1 MAGKKVGPPSAK
13 VFMFMCVRNYFH
25 DTLQKSF
32 YVCDD
37 EKSIAIVDLLEF
49 SRFKTTTVEFFLDLL
64 KDLTC
69 MMDAESDQVE
79 PKLVSADVDNEGR

>member
-1 MAGKKVGPPSAK
+1 M
-13 VFMFMCVRNYFH
+13 
-25 DTLQKSF
+25 QKSF

-64 KDLTC
+64 KDLTS
-69 MMDAESDQVE
+69 MMDVADSDQVE
-79 PKLVSADVDNEGR
+79 PKLVSAADVDNEGGFK

>member
-1 MAGKKVGPPSAK
+1 M
-13 VFMFMCVRNYFH
+13 
-25 DTLQKSF
+25 QKSF

-64 KDLTC
+64 KDLTS
-69 MMDAESDQVE
+69 MMDDGQGGFEQGAKPVTDEVTNQGIFKSH
-79 PKLVSADVDNEGR
+79 